1 MAELVDAAVLGTV
14 VIDVEVQVLLPT
26 LTYKRTMLTARCKL
40 CNKEL
45 TSTSK
50 VQFCGCPN
58 QMRIIDDTISAI
70 ELNHVILTKSKDII
84 KNHGILTDHDLKYQE
99 DRRKRKVRKLTY
111 EER

>member
-1 MAELVDAAVLGTV
+1 
-14 VIDVEVQVLLPT
+14 
-26 LTYKRTMLTARCKL
+26 MLSARCKM

-58 QMRIIDDTISAI
+58 QMKVVDDTVGAI
-70 ELNHVILTKSKDII
+70 DLSQVVLTKHEKNI
-84 KNHGILTDHDLKYQE
+84 KYNGILTPDDLKYQE
-99 DRRKRKVRKLTY
+99 ERRKRKVRRIIF

>member
-1 MAELVDAAVLGTV
+1 
-14 VIDVEVQVLLPT
+14 
-26 LTYKRTMLTARCKL
+26 MLSARCKM

-58 QMRIIDDTISAI
+58 QMRVVDDTVGAVDLS
-70 ELNHVILTKSKDII
+70 LVVLVNHEKSI
-84 KNHGILTDHDLKYQE
+84 KYNGILTESDLKYQE
-99 DRRKRKVRKLTY
+99 DRRKRKVRKLEF

>member
-1 MAELVDAAVLGTV
+1 
-14 VIDVEVQVLLPT
+14 
-26 LTYKRTMLTARCKL
+26 MLTARCKL

-58 QMRIIDDTISAI
+58 QMRVVDD
-70 ELNHVILTKSKDII
+70 HVGANDLSQVVLTNNEKNI
-84 KNHGILTDHDLKYQE
+84 KYNGILTQSDLQYQE
-99 DRRKRKVRKLTY
+99 NRRKRKVRKLDF